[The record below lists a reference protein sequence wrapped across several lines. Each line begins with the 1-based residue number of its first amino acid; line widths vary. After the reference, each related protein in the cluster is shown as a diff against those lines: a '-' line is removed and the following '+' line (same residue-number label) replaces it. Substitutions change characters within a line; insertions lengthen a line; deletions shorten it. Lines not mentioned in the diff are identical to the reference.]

1 MNGFVFAGMVLCF
14 AASIALFVVEHIR
27 RAHHELAMKRMRES
41 ALYAELYELILYA
54 QRYDLD
60 EIRIE
65 RDRISFFSMIP
76 PGCIGVFDLTLG
88 GYRYLN
94 RRKVLALTHVLSVDL
109 PQLQSNRQYRLKR
122 YRVMR
127 PNGQMDDAYVYT
139 ARSAYKARVVMK
151 HRRVPENPFL
161 VTR

>member
-1 MNGFVFAGMVLCF
+1 MSGWMLAAMVACFV
-14 AASIALFVVEHIR
+14 ASVALLVGDRVR
-27 RAHHELAMKRMRES
+27 RAHQELAMKRMRAS
-41 ALYAELYELILYA
+41 ALYAEIYELILYA

-94 RRKVLALTHVLSVDL
+94 PGKVYALMQVLAIDL
-109 PQLQSNRQYRLKR
+109 PQLQSARQYRLRR

-127 PNGQMDDAYVYT
+127 PNGQMDVAYAYT
-139 ARSAYKARVVMK
+139 AKSAYKAKVLVK
-151 HRRVPENPFL
+151 RRNLQYDPY
-161 VTR
+161 VT

>member
-1 MNGFVFAGMVLCF
+1 MNGWMFAGMVLCF
-14 AASIALFVVEHIR
+14 TASMALFAIERIR
-27 RAHHELAMKRMRES
+27 RAHQELAMKRMRES

-94 RRKVLALTHVLSVDL
+94 KRKVQALAHVLSVDL
-109 PQLQSNRQYRLKR
+109 PQLQSSRQYRLKR

-139 ARSAYKARVVMK
+139 ARSAYKARVVTRR
-151 HRRVPENPFL
+151 RRVPDNPFL